1 MVAKATRVY
10 DAHGIEDGEDNRIFS
25 KSILVMTRNV
35 CFELFDPL
43 NANHT
48 CQVMNISEI
57 VSRWRNLSVV
67 LLTPRDGDTI
77 VRIR

>member
-35 CFELFDPL
+35 GD
-43 NANHT
+43 
-48 CQVMNISEI
+48 VINIES
-57 VSRWRNLSVV
+57 SAWR
-67 LLTPRDGDTI
+67 PRSSKPFTW
-77 VRIR
+77 